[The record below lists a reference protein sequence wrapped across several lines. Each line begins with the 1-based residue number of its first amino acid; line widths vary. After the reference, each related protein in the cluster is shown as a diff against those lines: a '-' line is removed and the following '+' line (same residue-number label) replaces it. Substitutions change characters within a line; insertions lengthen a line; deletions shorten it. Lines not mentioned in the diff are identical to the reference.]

1 MTRIAFVSDTHGDL
15 DAFECVIADLGRHG
29 PFDEVLLGGDLAQGG
44 PDPAAVI
51 DRIRQ
56 LGWPSVRGNSDDL
69 LVGISEGVLTEDVP
83 DSVRERGEW
92 SVKQLGAD
100 RIEYLRALPLAIERG
115 PFPIGRVVLVHATPW
130 SNQDVVLP
138 DADVATARKMIDEAG
153 AGLVAY
159 GHIHHAYQRKVGDAL
174 LISVGAVHGSN
185 DGDPR
190 AAYTIVELGVTTEVR
205 LHRVDCS

>member
-1 MTRIAFVSDTHGDL
+1 MTRIAFVSDPHGDL
-15 DAFECVIADLGRHG
+15 DALECVIADLERHG

-44 PDPAAVI
+44 PKPVEVI
-51 DRIRQ
+51 DRIRE

-69 LVGISEGVLTEDVP
+69 LVGIADGIRTEEAP
-83 DSVRERGEW
+83 ESVWERGEW
-92 SVKQLGAD
+92 SVAQLGPE
-100 RIEYLRALPLAIERG
+100 RIEYLRALPLVIERG

-130 SNQDVVLP
+130 NNQDVVLP
-138 DADVATARKMIDEAG
+138 DADGAMAQRVIDEAR

-159 GHIHHAYQRKVGDAL
+159 GHIHHAYQRRVGRAL

-190 AAYTIVELGVTTEVR
+190 PAYTIVELGATTDVHV
-205 LHRVDCS
+205 HRVDCS